1 MNSDSAVLPPPDP
14 ANQHYLTQS
23 LRTQDPRDAL
33 IQITNRTQP
42 DEPDQTVDLQTSY
55 LKIASDDSQL
65 VSDLK

>member
-1 MNSDSAVLPPPDP
+1 MP
-14 ANQHYLTQS
+14 ANLQHLTQS

-42 DEPDQTVDLQTSY
+42 EEPDQTVDLQTSY